1 MTVLRQDCLP
11 TPRLELDK
19 DQACARS
26 PFRLFLPQKK
36 YLGSLL
42 GPFWAILGHRK
53 RKGEEAKTYF
63 S

>member
-26 PFRLFLPQKK
+26 PFRLETKMQKQK
-36 YLGSLL
+36 N
-42 GPFWAILGHRK
+42 
-53 RKGEEAKTYF
+53 EAQNENKTKNTV
-63 S
+63 